1 MIRVTV
7 SGAAGR
13 MGRTILS
20 LLKSEKVD
28 LASALENAAHELVGV
43 DLERLTDG
51 IITGKTIIADAKTAV
66 QSADVVIDFSSAEN
80 TIQLLELCLSEKK
93 PMVIGTTGLSEN
105 DKQQLEKAAH
115 TIPILFSPN
124 MAVGVNTLFALV
136 EKAAKLLN
144 EGFDVEISEIHH
156 HFKKDAPSG
165 TAVRLKE
172 IVQHE
177 HSTDEGR
184 IIYGR
189 HGLVGER
196 PLSEI
201 GVHALRGGDV
211 VGEHTVY
218 FFADG
223 ERIELTHRATSRV
236 IFARGALRAA
246 KFLVNQK
253 SGWYS
258 MMDVLGQ

>member
-1 MIRVTV
+1 MIKVTV

-20 LLKSEKVD
+20 LLKAEKVD
-28 LASALENAAHELVGV
+28 LAAALEHASHQLVGT
-43 DLERLTDG
+43 DLDRLTDG
-51 IITGKTIIADAKTAV
+51 IIKEKSIISDAKIAV
-66 QSADVVIDFSSAEN
+66 NLADVIIDFSSADN
-80 TIQLLELCLSEKK
+80 TMQLVELCVASRK
-93 PMVIGTTGLSEN
+93 PMVIGTTGLSEK
-105 DKQQLEKAAH
+105 DKQQLQEASKM
-115 TIPILFSPN
+115 IPMLVSPN

-136 EKAAKLLN
+136 EQAAKLLK

-196 PLSEI
+196 PMSEI

-223 ERIELTHRATSRV
+223 ERVELTHRATSRV

-246 KFLVNQK
+246 KFLVSQK
-253 SGWYS
+253 PGWYS
-258 MMDVLGQ
+258 MMDVLNQ